1 MRGKGPDDL
10 PELFRLDLKEEEFV
24 KETKAKRRVR
34 DTPRRRSSIE
44 EKRITERPAGDDLW
58 V

>member
-34 DTPRRRSSIE
+34 DTPWRRSSIE
-44 EKRITERPAGDDLW
+44 EEKNHGGARRRRS
-58 V
+58 VV